1 LAAEFLTVARR
12 RGARSEYLYGLNPVV
27 EALRGNRQHIRLL
40 VRSER
45 RDDRRVSQLINVAE
59 RLNLPVEFVD
69 QQQLDNRANGGNH
82 QGVVLE
88 TGPFQY
94 VDLDE
99 IVHRAAGRPI
109 LVLDHVQDPQNL
121 ATLIRTAAAVDVAGI
136 VIQSDRSAQVTP
148 AVVRSSAGLVE
159 ILKVAREN
167 NTRRALESL
176 KDSGYWAVA
185 LESTDDAQNMFTA
198 DVPEPTALVVGSEE
212 RGISA
217 NVLKAC
223 DLTVVLPMPGR
234 VESLNAAV
242 AGSVALFEL
251 VRRTQS
257 MHGDVE

>member
-1 LAAEFLTVARR
+1 VARR
-12 RGARSEYLYGLNPVV
+12 TQSRSEYLYGLNPVV
-27 EALRGNRQHIRLL
+27 EALRGSRRHIRLL

-45 RDDRRVSQLINVAE
+45 REDRRVAQVIDIAN
-59 RLNLPVEFVD
+59 RLSLPIEFAD
-69 QQQLDNRANGGNH
+69 QQQLDSRAQGGNH

-88 TGPFQY
+88 TSPFQY
-94 VDLDE
+94 AGLDE
-99 IVHRAAGRPI
+99 IVQQAAGRPI
-109 LVLDHVQDPQNL
+109 LALDHVQDPQNL

-176 KDSGYWAVA
+176 KVSGYWAVA
-185 LESTDDAQNMFTA
+185 LETTAEAQNMFTA
-198 DVPEPTALVVGSEE
+198 DVPEPTVLVVGSED
-212 RGISA
+212 RGMSP
-217 NVLKAC
+217 NVLKGC
-223 DLTVVLPMPGR
+223 DLTVFLPMPGR

-251 VRRTQS
+251 LRRTQALHS
-257 MHGDVE
+257 AVE